1 MRSIF
6 DEADPTERMTIDPAE
21 IADLIEDGIPD
32 AVARVTT
39 PRVHDD
45 EDEDAHFAAWVVS
58 PAFEGES
65 LVDQHQR
72 VYDAV
77 GDHMTRSVHALE
89 IKTYTPKTTRNTAT
103 GPSTT
108 TSGKQGCSRSRE
120 SEAGPVNHVVGLA
133 LIGAVA

>member
-6 DEADPTERMTIDPAE
+6 AEGRPTGGMTIEPAE
-21 IADLIEDGIPD
+21 IATLIEDGIPD
-32 AVARVTT
+32 SVARVTT
-39 PRVHDD
+39 PRVHND

-58 PAFEGES
+58 PAFEGQS

-89 IKTYTPKTTRNTAT
+89 IKTYTPEEYAEHGDGGLDEDLRD
-103 GPSTT
+103 
-108 TSGKQGCSRSRE
+108 
-120 SEAGPVNHVVGLA
+120 AGLFPVD
-133 LIGAVA
+133 GA

>member
-1 MRSIF
+1 MRSLF
-6 DEADPTERMTIDPAE
+6 DEAGPTARMTIDPAQ

-77 GDHMTRSVHALE
+77 GDRMTRSVHALE
-89 IKTYTPKTTRNTAT
+89 IKTYTPGAYAEHGDGALDDDLR
-103 GPSTT
+103 
-108 TSGKQGCSRSRE
+108 
-120 SEAGPVNHVVGLA
+120 EAGLFPVEGE
-133 LIGAVA
+133 